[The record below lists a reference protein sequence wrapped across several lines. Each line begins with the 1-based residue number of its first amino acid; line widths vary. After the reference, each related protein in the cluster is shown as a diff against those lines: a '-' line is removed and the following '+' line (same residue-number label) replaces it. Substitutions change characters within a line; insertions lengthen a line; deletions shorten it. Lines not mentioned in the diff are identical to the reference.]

1 MDTKEVDKK
10 YVSSFK
16 ILEDNSYWYN
26 TSIIIEEDKELF
38 LWLKFWIESC
48 KKRNIIIGDKCALN
62 NCEKDIKIG
71 CYIIKNS
78 DKVPFIIGIC
88 KEHNDNSLKIY
99 SLKKNTCMILE
110 SKHVAIVLNNF
121 KSLQISRMGT
131 VNEKYFDN
139 IIWMFNY

>member
-1 MDTKEVDKK
+1 MDTKEVDKN

-16 ILEDNSYWYN
+16 IIENNSYWIN

-48 KKRNIIIGDKCALN
+48 KKRNIIIEDKCSLN
-62 NCEKDIKIG
+62 NCEKDIKFG

-88 KEHNDNSLKIY
+88 NEHKDESPKIY
-99 SLKKNTCMILE
+99 NLKNNSCMILE
-110 SKHVAIVLNNF
+110 SKNVAIVLNNF

-131 VNEKYFDN
+131 VNEKFFND
-139 IIWMFNY
+139 IIWMFR